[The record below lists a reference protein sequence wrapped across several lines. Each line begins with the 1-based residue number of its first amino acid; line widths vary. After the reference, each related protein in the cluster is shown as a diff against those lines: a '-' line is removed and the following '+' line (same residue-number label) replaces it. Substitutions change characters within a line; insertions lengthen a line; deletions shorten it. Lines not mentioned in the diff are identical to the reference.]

1 VLIKTCVAIIRYE
14 KPLESVRKVIELC
27 SGLDHLPRF
36 ANVFIKPNIAFC
48 TRSVQIPKWGVVT
61 TFRVVDDMVGASALG
76 HSGSPAA
83 FCTALIEKEASKCRW
98 QIKSSY

>member
-1 VLIKTCVAIIRYE
+1 
-14 KPLESVRKVIELC
+14 
-27 SGLDHLPRF
+27 
-36 ANVFIKPNIAFC
+36 
-48 TRSVQIPKWGVVT
+48 
-61 TFRVVDDMVGASALG
+61 VVDDMVGASALG